1 LAVVWKGDNDM
12 TDDVGQNESRTLKG
26 DEIVH
31 LVKDPGAKW
40 RIRLYECRHGVVAGG
55 CTFAFLEGL
64 PQEWRTREFETA
76 DEAAEFAQQEI
87 QDGKVPANL
96 QSNR

>member
-1 LAVVWKGDNDM
+1 M

-26 DEIVH
+26 DEIVY
-31 LVKDPGAKW
+31 LVKNPGAKW
-40 RIRLYECRHGVVAGG
+40 RIRSYECHHGVAAG
-55 CTFAFLEGL
+55 TLIFVWLEDL
-64 PQEWRTREFETA
+64 PQEWEAREFDTA